1 MTALAA
7 AGIVGVM
14 GLFNGGGRLLWATV
28 SDYLG
33 RDVVYTGFF
42 VLEIVAML
50 ILGNVHNVILFQ
62 VFLFLVMTCYGGGFS
77 CIPAY
82 LGDVFGTKHLSSIH
96 GRILTAWAIA
106 GIVGPCIISWAK
118 EALSTYQSTLFI
130 FAILYAA
137 ALLVS
142 SFLLFKLRSDR

>member
-1 MTALAA
+1 
-7 AGIVGVM
+7 M
-14 GLFNGGGRLLWATV
+14 G
-28 SDYLG
+28 
-33 RDVVYTGFF
+33 YTGFF

-50 ILGNVHNVILFQ
+50 ILGNVHNIILFQ

>member
-14 GLFNGGGRLLWATV
+14 GLFNGGGRLLWATL
-28 SDYLG
+28 SDYFG
-33 RDVVYTGFF
+33 RDVVYTAFF
-42 VLEIVAML
+42 VLEIIAML
-50 ILGNVHNVILFQ
+50 ILGNVGHALLFQ

-82 LGDVFGTKHLSSIH
+82 LSDVFGTSHLSSIH
-96 GRILTAWAIA
+96 GRILTAWAMA
-106 GIVGPCIISWAK
+106 GIAGPCIIAWAK
-118 EALSTYQSTLFI
+118 ETLSTYQSTLFI
-130 FAILYAA
+130 FALLYGA

-142 SFLLFKLRSDR
+142 GFLLFQLRREQ